1 MQKNTYSKIN
11 EKWDYIIITAN
22 NYRQKELAEKEI
34 LKRKKL
40 GYIAKGT
47 KVIIRVAPKGIETG
61 AMLLKVIKK
70 LNLKGKKALYIPSA
84 GKAQR
89 SLYYFKKGKL
99 WIKTKGV
106 LKNGEERTIFDEI
119 LLNAKPIL
127 EKMPE
132 GILICCSD
140 VVLEFNNEINIEEK
154 GKVYVFSSI
163 VKANLGTKHGAFKI
177 KENKVEEVLQKAT
190 LEVLEKKG
198 FINEDNVNI
207 DTGMLII
214 PDNILKTLKKVKIK
228 NKKIGIYE
236 NLIPKFCEEKLLN
249 AITLSNSKF
258 IHYGSSKE
266 IIDLKGD
273 KNNNYF
279 ENSCCNCKQL
289 PSNVLIFNSEINQKI
304 PDNVIIYTTQI
315 KNNRW
320 VTIIY
325 GLDDDI
331 KAKGKNI
338 KIFGKNININEH
350 SQMRL
355 WELKIYKPEN
365 TKKEAIESALNLY
378 NLLKDDKTIDCK
390 NRMSIE
396 QILKKEKL

>member
-214 PDNILKTLKKVKIK
+214 PDNILKTLKKVNIK
-228 NKKIGIYE
+228 NKKMGIYE
-236 NLIPKFCEEKLLN
+236 NLIPKFCEEKVLN
-249 AITLSNSKF
+249 AVTLSNSKF

-289 PSNVLIFNSEINQKI
+289 PSKVLIFNSEINQKI